1 MKQKVL
7 SKEDVYHI
15 ILERINNGSFT
26 IGKKLP
32 SCRSLAK
39 EIQSNITTVNRAIQQ
54 LANEGIVRS
63 EARKGSFIAK
73 KIFSNVRVN
82 ENLLEGFKSVIR
94 NAQNAGLS
102 HEKISELFNFTLN
115 NTIQNPK
122 IAFAECNKFDL
133 SRMSKIL
140 NNSTGIEV
148 NPILIDDLTGD
159 NIKNWDLIS
168 TPIFHMSEVREKMG
182 SSEKI
187 IGLNFIP
194 KSEVLNKI
202 ALLDKSKTVTVIAP
216 TDRGVERMLSLVRQY
231 FPGKILC
238 QKKFPRNNFSFT
250 DNDVVITNR
259 AAVLTEGDLNQV
271 IKFIVVDWELDSE
284 SAENFRLQIKKKY
297 KSNLPS
303 VNLN

>member
-7 SKEDVYHI
+7 SKEDVYQI

-32 SCRSLAK
+32 PCRTLAK

-73 KIFSNVRVN
+73 KKFSNIQGK
-82 ENLLEGFKSVIR
+82 EKFLEEFSLVIR
-94 NAQNAGLS
+94 KAQNAGFS
-102 HEKISELFNFTLN
+102 EEKISDLFTLSLN
-115 NTIQNPK
+115 NTKHLPK

-133 SRMSKIL
+133 SRMTKIIE
-140 NNSTGIEV
+140 NSTGIEV
-148 NPILIDDLTGD
+148 IPILIDDITED
-159 NIKNWDLIS
+159 QIKNLDLIA
-168 TPIFHMSEVREKMG
+168 TPIFHISEIIEKTG
-182 SSEKI
+182 SSENI

-202 ALLDKSKTVTVIAP
+202 AILEKSKTVTVIAP
-216 TDRGVERMLSLVRQY
+216 TDRGVERMLSLVKQY
-231 FPGKILC
+231 FPGEIVFIKEF
-238 QKKFPRNNFSFT
+238 QDKKCFS

-259 AAVLTEGDLNQV
+259 AAALKEEDLKKINNL
-271 IKFIVVDWELDSE
+271 IMVDWDLDYE
-284 SAENFRLQIKKKY
+284 SAENFRLRIKK
-297 KSNLPS
+297 
-303 VNLN
+303 

>member
-7 SKEDVYHI
+7 SKEDVYQI

-32 SCRSLAK
+32 SCRTLAK

-73 KIFSNVRVN
+73 KISKIQGAEKILDEF
-82 ENLLEGFKSVIR
+82 ESVIR
-94 NAQNAGLS
+94 NAQNAGFS
-102 HEKISELFNFTLN
+102 EEKILNLFTLSLN
-115 NTIQNPK
+115 NNKHLHK

-133 SRMSKIL
+133 SRMTEIIE
-140 NNSTGIEV
+140 NSTGIDV
-148 NPILIDDLTGD
+148 IPILIDDITKEQ
-159 NIKNWDLIS
+159 IKNWDLIT
-168 TPIFHMSEVREKMG
+168 TPIFHISEVIEKTG
-182 SSEKI
+182 SSKNI

-202 ALLDKSKTVTVIAP
+202 ALLEKSKTVTVIAP
-216 TDRGVERMLSLVRQY
+216 TDRGVERMLSLVKQY
-231 FPGKILC
+231 FPGKIVSL
-238 QKKFPRNNFSFT
+238 KEFPGKRISFS

-259 AAVLTEGDLNQV
+259 AAALKKEDLKMLKNY
-271 IKFIVVDWELDSE
+271 IMVDWELDYE
-284 SAENFRLQIKKKY
+284 SAENFRLRIKKLI
-297 KSNLPS
+297 NENPLFI
-303 VNLN
+303 N

>member
-7 SKEDVYHI
+7 SKEDVYQI

-32 SCRSLAK
+32 PCRTLAK

-73 KIFSNVRVN
+73 KKFSNLQGK
-82 ENLLEGFKSVIR
+82 EKYLEEFSSVIR
-94 NAQNAGLS
+94 KAQNAGFS
-102 HEKISELFNFTLN
+102 EEKISNLFTLSLN
-115 NTIQNPK
+115 NTKHLPK

-133 SRMSKIL
+133 SRMTKIIE
-140 NNSTGIEV
+140 NSTGIEV
-148 NPILIDDLTGD
+148 IPILIDDITED
-159 NIKNWDLIS
+159 QIKNLDLIA
-168 TPIFHMSEVREKMG
+168 TPIFHISEIIEKTG
-182 SSEKI
+182 SSENI

-202 ALLDKSKTVTVIAP
+202 ALLEKSKTVTVIAP
-216 TDRGVERMLSLVRQY
+216 TDRGVERMLSLVKQY
-231 FPGKILC
+231 FPGEIVFIKEF
-238 QKKFPRNNFSFT
+238 QDKKCFS

-259 AAVLTEGDLNQV
+259 AAALKEEDLKKINNL
-271 IKFIVVDWELDSE
+271 IMVDWELDYE
-284 SAENFRLQIKKKY
+284 SAENFRLRIKK
-297 KSNLPS
+297 
-303 VNLN
+303 

>member
-7 SKEDVYHI
+7 SKEDVYQI
-15 ILERINNGSFT
+15 IFDRINNSSLSVGD
-26 IGKKLP
+26 KLP
-32 SCRSLAK
+32 PCRTLAK
-39 EIQSNITTVNRAIQQ
+39 EMQSNISTVNRAVQQ
-54 LANEGIVRS
+54 LAEEGIVRS
-63 EARKGSFIAK
+63 EERKGSFIAK
-73 KIFSNVRVN
+73 KKFSNVQVN
-82 ENLLEGFKSVIR
+82 ENLIENFRSIIR

-115 NTIQNPK
+115 NNRQNPK

-168 TPIFHMSEVREKMG
+168 TPIFHISEVREKMG

-238 QKKFPRNNFSFT
+238 QNKFPRNNFSFT

-259 AAVLTEGDLNQV
+259 AAALTEEDLNQAKK
-271 IKFIVVDWELDSE
+271 IIVVDWELDSD
-284 SAENFRLQIKKKY
+284 SVENFRLRIKKQN
-297 KSNLPS
+297 KSNYFS
-303 VNLN
+303 INSN

>member
-7 SKEDVYHI
+7 SKEDVYQI

-32 SCRSLAK
+32 SCRTLAK

-73 KIFSNVRVN
+73 KISKIQGAEKILDEF
-82 ENLLEGFKSVIR
+82 ESVIR
-94 NAQNAGLS
+94 NAQNAGFS
-102 HEKISELFNFTLN
+102 EEKILNLFTLSLN
-115 NTIQNPK
+115 NNKHLHK

-133 SRMSKIL
+133 SRMTEIIE
-140 NNSTGIEV
+140 NSTGIDV
-148 NPILIDDLTGD
+148 IPILIDDITKEQ
-159 NIKNWDLIS
+159 IKNWDLIT
-168 TPIFHMSEVREKMG
+168 TPIFHISEVIEKTG
-182 SSEKI
+182 SSKNI

-202 ALLDKSKTVTVIAP
+202 ALLEKSKTVTVIAP
-216 TDRGVERMLSLVRQY
+216 TDRGVERMLSLVKQY
-231 FPGKILC
+231 FPGKIVSL
-238 QKKFPRNNFSFT
+238 KEFPGKRISFS

-259 AAVLTEGDLNQV
+259 AAALKKEDLKMLKNY
-271 IKFIVVDWELDSE
+271 IMVDWELDYE
-284 SAENFRLQIKKKY
+284 SAENFRLRIKKII
-297 KSNLPS
+297 NENPLFI
-303 VNLN
+303 N

>member
-7 SKEDVYHI
+7 SKEDVYQI

-32 SCRSLAK
+32 PCRTFAK

-73 KIFSNVRVN
+73 KKFSNLQGK
-82 ENLLEGFKSVIR
+82 EKFLEEFSSVIR
-94 NAQNAGLS
+94 KAQNAGFS
-102 HEKISELFNFTLN
+102 EEKISNLFTLSLN
-115 NTIQNPK
+115 NTKHLPK

-133 SRMSKIL
+133 SRMTKIIK
-140 NNSTGIEV
+140 NSTGIEV
-148 NPILIDDLTGD
+148 IPILIDDITED
-159 NIKNWDLIS
+159 QIKNLDLIA
-168 TPIFHMSEVREKMG
+168 TPIFHISEIIEKTG
-182 SSEKI
+182 SSENI

-202 ALLDKSKTVTVIAP
+202 ALLEKSRTVTVIAP
-216 TDRGVERMLSLVRQY
+216 TDRGVERMLSLVKQY
-231 FPGKILC
+231 FPGEIVFIKEF
-238 QKKFPRNNFSFT
+238 QDKKCFS

-259 AAVLTEGDLNQV
+259 AAALKEEDLKKINNL
-271 IKFIVVDWELDSE
+271 IMVDWDLDYE
-284 SAENFRLQIKKKY
+284 SAENFRLRIKK
-297 KSNLPS
+297 
-303 VNLN
+303 

>member
-7 SKEDVYHI
+7 SKEDVYQI

-32 SCRSLAK
+32 SCRTLAK

-73 KIFSNVRVN
+73 KISKIQGAEKILDEF
-82 ENLLEGFKSVIR
+82 ESVIR
-94 NAQNAGLS
+94 NAQNAGFS
-102 HEKISELFNFTLN
+102 EEKILNLFTLSLN
-115 NTIQNPK
+115 NNKHLHK

-133 SRMSKIL
+133 SRMTEIIE
-140 NNSTGIEV
+140 NSTGIDV
-148 NPILIDDLTGD
+148 IPILIDDITKEQ
-159 NIKNWDLIS
+159 IKNWDLIT
-168 TPIFHMSEVREKMG
+168 TPIFHISEVIEKTG
-182 SSEKI
+182 SSKNI

-202 ALLDKSKTVTVIAP
+202 ALIEKSKTVTVIAP
-216 TDRGVERMLSLVRQY
+216 TDRGVERMLSLVKQY
-231 FPGKILC
+231 FPGKIVSLKEF
-238 QKKFPRNNFSFT
+238 QGKRISFS

-259 AAVLTEGDLNQV
+259 AAALKKEDLKMLKNY
-271 IKFIVVDWELDSE
+271 IMVDWELDYE
-284 SAENFRLQIKKKY
+284 SAENFRLRIKKII
-297 KSNLPS
+297 NENPLFI
-303 VNLN
+303 N

>member
-7 SKEDVYHI
+7 SKEDVYQI

-32 SCRSLAK
+32 SCRTLAK

-73 KIFSNVRVN
+73 KISKIQGAEKILDEF
-82 ENLLEGFKSVIR
+82 ESVIR
-94 NAQNAGLS
+94 NAQNAGFS
-102 HEKISELFNFTLN
+102 EEKILNLFTLSLN
-115 NTIQNPK
+115 NNKHLHK

-133 SRMSKIL
+133 SRMTEIIE
-140 NNSTGIEV
+140 NSTGIDV
-148 NPILIDDLTGD
+148 IPILIDDITKEQ
-159 NIKNWDLIS
+159 IKNWDLIT
-168 TPIFHMSEVREKMG
+168 TPIFHISEVIEKTG
-182 SSEKI
+182 SSKNI

-202 ALLDKSKTVTVIAP
+202 ALIEKSKTVTVIAP
-216 TDRGVERMLSLVRQY
+216 TDRGVERMLSLVKQY
-231 FPGKILC
+231 FPGKIVSL
-238 QKKFPRNNFSFT
+238 KEFPGKRISFS

-259 AAVLTEGDLNQV
+259 AAALKKEDLKMLKNY
-271 IKFIVVDWELDSE
+271 IMVDWELDYE
-284 SAENFRLQIKKKY
+284 SAENFRLRIKKLI
-297 KSNLPS
+297 NENPLFI
-303 VNLN
+303 N

>member
-7 SKEDVYHI
+7 SKEDVYQI

-32 SCRSLAK
+32 SCRTLAK

-73 KIFSNVRVN
+73 KISKIQGAEKILDEF
-82 ENLLEGFKSVIR
+82 ESVIR
-94 NAQNAGLS
+94 NAQNAGFS
-102 HEKISELFNFTLN
+102 EEKILNLFTLSLN
-115 NTIQNPK
+115 NNKHLHK

-133 SRMSKIL
+133 SRMTEIIE
-140 NNSTGIEV
+140 NSTGIDV
-148 NPILIDDLTGD
+148 IPILIDDITKEQ
-159 NIKNWDLIS
+159 IKNWDLIT
-168 TPIFHMSEVREKMG
+168 TPIFHISEVIEKTG
-182 SSEKI
+182 SSKNI

-202 ALLDKSKTVTVIAP
+202 ALLEKSKTVTVIAP
-216 TDRGVERMLSLVRQY
+216 TDRGVERMLSLVKQY
-231 FPGKILC
+231 FPGKIVSL
-238 QKKFPRNNFSFT
+238 KEFPGKRISFS

-259 AAVLTEGDLNQV
+259 AAALKKEDLKMLKNY
-271 IKFIVVDWELDSE
+271 IMVDWELDYE
-284 SAENFRLQIKKKY
+284 SAENFRLRIKKIINEKPLFI
-297 KSNLPS
+297 N
-303 VNLN
+303 

>member
-7 SKEDVYHI
+7 SKEDVYQI

-32 SCRSLAK
+32 SCRTLAK

-73 KIFSNVRVN
+73 KISKIQGAEKILDEF
-82 ENLLEGFKSVIR
+82 ESVIR
-94 NAQNAGLS
+94 NAQNAGFS
-102 HEKISELFNFTLN
+102 EEKILNLFTLSLN
-115 NTIQNPK
+115 NNKHLHK

-133 SRMSKIL
+133 SRMTEIIE
-140 NNSTGIEV
+140 NSTGIDV
-148 NPILIDDLTGD
+148 IPILIDDITKEQ
-159 NIKNWDLIS
+159 IKNWDLIT
-168 TPIFHMSEVREKMG
+168 TPIFHISEVIEKTG
-182 SSEKI
+182 SSKNI

-202 ALLDKSKTVTVIAP
+202 ALLEKSKTVTVIAP
-216 TDRGVERMLSLVRQY
+216 TDRGVERMLSLVKQY
-231 FPGKILC
+231 FPGKIVSL
-238 QKKFPRNNFSFT
+238 KEFPGKRISFS

-259 AAVLTEGDLNQV
+259 AAALKKEDLKMLKNY
-271 IKFIVVDWELDSE
+271 IIVDWELDYE
-284 SAENFRLQIKKKY
+284 SAENFRLRIKKII
-297 KSNLPS
+297 NENPLFI
-303 VNLN
+303 N

>member
-7 SKEDVYHI
+7 SKEDVYQI

-32 SCRSLAK
+32 PCRTLAK

-73 KIFSNVRVN
+73 KNFSNLQSK
-82 ENLLEGFKSVIR
+82 EKFLEEFSSVIR
-94 NAQNAGLS
+94 KAHNAGFS
-102 HEKISELFNFTLN
+102 EEKILNLFTLSLN
-115 NTIQNPK
+115 NTKHLPK

-133 SRMSKIL
+133 IRMTKIIK
-140 NNSTGIEV
+140 NSTGIEV
-148 NPILIDDLTGD
+148 IPILIDDITED
-159 NIKNWDLIS
+159 QIKNLDLIAA
-168 TPIFHMSEVREKMG
+168 PIFHISEIIEKTG
-182 SSEKI
+182 SSENI

-202 ALLDKSKTVTVIAP
+202 ALLEKSKTVTVIAP
-216 TDRGVERMLSLVRQY
+216 TDRGVERMLSLVKQY
-231 FPGKILC
+231 FPGEIVFIKEF
-238 QKKFPRNNFSFT
+238 QDKKCFS

-259 AAVLTEGDLNQV
+259 AAALKEEDLKKINNL
-271 IKFIVVDWELDSE
+271 IMVDWDLDYE
-284 SAENFRLQIKKKY
+284 SAENFRLRIKK
-297 KSNLPS
+297 
-303 VNLN
+303 

>member
-7 SKEDVYHI
+7 SKEDVYQI

-32 SCRSLAK
+32 PCRTLAK

-73 KIFSNVRVN
+73 KKFSNLQGK
-82 ENLLEGFKSVIR
+82 EKLLEEFSSVIR
-94 NAQNAGLS
+94 KAQNAGFS
-102 HEKISELFNFTLN
+102 EEKISNLFTLSLN
-115 NTIQNPK
+115 NTKHLPK

-133 SRMSKIL
+133 SRMTKIIE
-140 NNSTGIEV
+140 NSTGIEV
-148 NPILIDDLTGD
+148 IPILIDDITED
-159 NIKNWDLIS
+159 QIKNLDLIA
-168 TPIFHMSEVREKMG
+168 TPIFHISEIIEKTG
-182 SSEKI
+182 SSENI

-202 ALLDKSKTVTVIAP
+202 ALLEKSRTVTVIAP
-216 TDRGVERMLSLVRQY
+216 TDRGAERMLSLVKQY
-231 FPGKILC
+231 FPGEIVFIKEF
-238 QKKFPRNNFSFT
+238 QDKKCFS

-259 AAVLTEGDLNQV
+259 AAALKEEDLKKINNL
-271 IKFIVVDWELDSE
+271 IMVDWELDYE
-284 SAENFRLQIKKKY
+284 SAENFRLRIKK
-297 KSNLPS
+297 
-303 VNLN
+303 

>member
-7 SKEDVYHI
+7 SKEDVYQI

-32 SCRSLAK
+32 PCRTLAK

-73 KIFSNVRVN
+73 KKFSNLQGK
-82 ENLLEGFKSVIR
+82 EKLLEEFSSVIR
-94 NAQNAGLS
+94 KAQNAGFS
-102 HEKISELFNFTLN
+102 EEKISNLFTLSLN
-115 NTIQNPK
+115 NTKHLPK

-133 SRMSKIL
+133 SRMTKIIE
-140 NNSTGIEV
+140 NSTGIEV
-148 NPILIDDLTGD
+148 IPILIDDITEVQ
-159 NIKNWDLIS
+159 IKNLDLIA
-168 TPIFHMSEVREKMG
+168 TPIFHISEIIEKTG
-182 SSEKI
+182 SSENI

-202 ALLDKSKTVTVIAP
+202 ALLEKSKTVTVIAP
-216 TDRGVERMLSLVRQY
+216 TDRGVERMLSLVKQY
-231 FPGKILC
+231 FPGEIVFIKEF
-238 QKKFPRNNFSFT
+238 QEKKCFS

-259 AAVLTEGDLNQV
+259 AAALKEEDLKKINNL
-271 IKFIVVDWELDSE
+271 IIVDWDLDYE
-284 SAENFRLQIKKKY
+284 SAENFRLRIKK
-297 KSNLPS
+297 
-303 VNLN
+303 

>member
-7 SKEDVYHI
+7 SKEDVYQI

-32 SCRSLAK
+32 PCRTLAK

-73 KIFSNVRVN
+73 KKFSNLQCK
-82 ENLLEGFKSVIR
+82 EKYLEEFSSVIR
-94 NAQNAGLS
+94 KAQNAGFS
-102 HEKISELFNFTLN
+102 EEKISDLFTLSLN
-115 NTIQNPK
+115 NTKHLPK

-133 SRMSKIL
+133 SRMTKIIE
-140 NNSTGIEV
+140 NSTGIEV
-148 NPILIDDLTGD
+148 IPILIDDITED
-159 NIKNWDLIS
+159 QIKNLDLIA
-168 TPIFHMSEVREKMG
+168 TPIFHISEIIEKTG
-182 SSEKI
+182 SSENI

-202 ALLDKSKTVTVIAP
+202 ALLEKSKTVTVIAP
-216 TDRGVERMLSLVRQY
+216 TDRGVERMLSLVKQY
-231 FPGKILC
+231 FPGKIVFLKEF
-238 QKKFPRNNFSFT
+238 QDKKCFS

-259 AAVLTEGDLNQV
+259 AAALKEEDLKKINNL
-271 IKFIVVDWELDSE
+271 IMVDWDLDYE
-284 SAENFRLQIKKKY
+284 SAENFRLRIKK
-297 KSNLPS
+297 
-303 VNLN
+303 

>member
-1 MKQKVL
+1 M
-7 SKEDVYHI
+7 
-15 ILERINNGSFT
+15 
-26 IGKKLP
+26 
-32 SCRSLAK
+32 
-39 EIQSNITTVNRAIQQ
+39 SN
-54 LANEGIVRS
+54 
-63 EARKGSFIAK
+63 
-73 KIFSNVRVN
+73 
-82 ENLLEGFKSVIR
+82 
-94 NAQNAGLS
+94 
-102 HEKISELFNFTLN
+102 
-115 NTIQNPK
+115 
-122 IAFAECNKFDL
+122 
-133 SRMSKIL
+133 IL

-259 AAVLTEGDLNQV
+259 AAALKEEDLNQV
-271 IKFIVVDWELDSE
+271 KNTIMVDWELDSE

>member
-7 SKEDVYHI
+7 SKEDVYQI

-32 SCRSLAK
+32 SCRTLAK

-73 KIFSNVRVN
+73 KISKIQGAEKILDEF
-82 ENLLEGFKSVIR
+82 ESVIR
-94 NAQNAGLS
+94 NAQNAGFS
-102 HEKISELFNFTLN
+102 EEKILNLFTLSLN
-115 NTIQNPK
+115 NNKHLHK

-133 SRMSKIL
+133 SRMTEIIE
-140 NNSTGIEV
+140 NSTGIDV
-148 NPILIDDLTGD
+148 IPILIDDITKEQ
-159 NIKNWDLIS
+159 IKNWDLIT
-168 TPIFHMSEVREKMG
+168 TPIFHISEVIEKTG
-182 SSEKI
+182 SSKNI

-202 ALLDKSKTVTVIAP
+202 ALLEKSKTVTVIAP
-216 TDRGVERMLSLVRQY
+216 TDRGVERMLSLVKQY
-231 FPGKILC
+231 FPGKVVSLKEFQGKRIS
-238 QKKFPRNNFSFT
+238 FS

-259 AAVLTEGDLNQV
+259 AAALKKEDLKMLKNY
-271 IKFIVVDWELDSE
+271 IMVDWELDYE
-284 SAENFRLQIKKKY
+284 SAENFRLRIKKII
-297 KSNLPS
+297 NENPLFI
-303 VNLN
+303 N

>member
-7 SKEDVYHI
+7 SKEDVYQI

-32 SCRSLAK
+32 PCRTFAK

-73 KIFSNVRVN
+73 KKFSNLQGK
-82 ENLLEGFKSVIR
+82 EKFLEEFSSVIR
-94 NAQNAGLS
+94 KAQNAGFS
-102 HEKISELFNFTLN
+102 EEKISDLFTLSLN
-115 NTIQNPK
+115 NTKHLPK

-133 SRMSKIL
+133 SRMTKIIK
-140 NNSTGIEV
+140 NSTGIEV
-148 NPILIDDLTGD
+148 IPILIDDITED
-159 NIKNWDLIS
+159 QIKNLDLIA
-168 TPIFHMSEVREKMG
+168 TPIFHISEIIEKTG
-182 SSEKI
+182 SSENI

-202 ALLDKSKTVTVIAP
+202 ALLEKSRTVTVIAP
-216 TDRGVERMLSLVRQY
+216 TDRGVERMLSLVKQY
-231 FPGKILC
+231 FPGEIVFLKEF
-238 QKKFPRNNFSFT
+238 QDKKCFS

-259 AAVLTEGDLNQV
+259 AAALKEEDLKKINNL
-271 IKFIVVDWELDSE
+271 IMVDWELDYE
-284 SAENFRLQIKKKY
+284 SAENFRLRIK
-297 KSNLPS
+297 
-303 VNLN
+303 

>member
-7 SKEDVYHI
+7 SKEDVYQI

-32 SCRSLAK
+32 PCRTLAK

-73 KIFSNVRVN
+73 KKFSNLQGK
-82 ENLLEGFKSVIR
+82 EKFLEEFSLVIR
-94 NAQNAGLS
+94 KAQNAGFS
-102 HEKISELFNFTLN
+102 EEKISNLFTLSLN
-115 NTIQNPK
+115 NTKHLPK

-133 SRMSKIL
+133 SRMTKIIE
-140 NNSTGIEV
+140 NSTGIEV
-148 NPILIDDLTGD
+148 IPILIDDITED
-159 NIKNWDLIS
+159 QIKNLDLIA
-168 TPIFHMSEVREKMG
+168 TPIFHISEIIEKTG
-182 SSEKI
+182 SSENI

-202 ALLDKSKTVTVIAP
+202 ALLEKSKTVTVIAP
-216 TDRGVERMLSLVRQY
+216 TDRGVERMLSLVKQY
-231 FPGKILC
+231 FPGEIVFIKEF
-238 QKKFPRNNFSFT
+238 QDKKCFS

-259 AAVLTEGDLNQV
+259 AAALKEEDLKKINNL
-271 IKFIVVDWELDSE
+271 IMVDWDLDYE
-284 SAENFRLQIKKKY
+284 SAENFRLRIKK
-297 KSNLPS
+297 
-303 VNLN
+303 

>member
-7 SKEDVYHI
+7 SKEDVYQI

-32 SCRSLAK
+32 SCRTLAK

-73 KIFSNVRVN
+73 KISKIQGAEKILDEF
-82 ENLLEGFKSVIR
+82 ESVIR
-94 NAQNAGLS
+94 NAQNAGFS
-102 HEKISELFNFTLN
+102 EEKILNLFTLSLN
-115 NTIQNPK
+115 NNKHLHK

-133 SRMSKIL
+133 SRMTEIIE
-140 NNSTGIEV
+140 NSTGIDV
-148 NPILIDDLTGD
+148 IPILIDDITKEQ
-159 NIKNWDLIS
+159 IKNWDLIT
-168 TPIFHMSEVREKMG
+168 TPIFHISEVIEKTG
-182 SSEKI
+182 SSKNI

-202 ALLDKSKTVTVIAP
+202 ALLEKSKTVTVIAP
-216 TDRGVERMLSLVRQY
+216 TDRGVERMLSLVKQY
-231 FPGKILC
+231 FPGKIVSLKEF
-238 QKKFPRNNFSFT
+238 QGKRISFS

-259 AAVLTEGDLNQV
+259 AAALKKEDLKMLKNY
-271 IKFIVVDWELDSE
+271 IMVDWELDYE
-284 SAENFRLQIKKKY
+284 SAENFRLRIKKLI
-297 KSNLPS
+297 NENPLFI
-303 VNLN
+303 N